1 MSELSYLEKLL
12 DGVEVEWK
20 SLGEVA
26 EIYGGL
32 TGKTKADFEKG
43 EDYNFLVTI
52 YSGKKVLST
61 FRLNRKVV
69 E

>member
-1 MSELSYLEKLL
+1 MVT
-12 DGVEVEWK
+12 VESAAVPAFKPVEIADIRVANQADFDI
-20 SLGEVA
+20 GEV
-26 EIYGGL
+26 
-32 TGKTKADFEKG
+32 
-43 EDYNFLVTI
+43 YNFLVTI